1 MRLTL
6 LAVGIAAVTAAILI
20 ARPGGQPTPAAIQS
34 SLGRAV
40 TPERVNPPYFTVEPG
55 RVPTKP
61 DANPLFDQ
69 RNLFADFQA
78 AIGSSDKRTVEAG
91 LVAWRKCAR
100 FVAMGEGDIED
111 WVATV
116 MPTNLSREE
125 WGRRA
130 QYARASAAR
139 CAGFARQGELHE
151 QAEAL
156 SRKAGELGSVSE
168 ALLVAI
174 VQQATTS
181 APAPSLVAVSCDQ
194 VKQYVEGHPEG
205 IRRITP
211 AMGSAARAR
220 PSHFLNGASLQARTI
235 GINLALCDLDP
246 RGCDLGSDFLGSAC
260 IQAGKCE
267 YLNEVDY
274 WKGEISPHVW
284 DGAQGIRG
292 KLVAAVKVG
301 DCQSLF

>member
-1 MRLTL
+1 MT
-6 LAVGIAAVTAAILI
+6 
-20 ARPGGQPTPAAIQS
+20 PG
-34 SLGRAV
+34 
-40 TPERVNPPYFTVEPG
+40 RVNPPSFSAEPG
-55 RVPTKP
+55 RVPTRP
-61 DANPLFDQ
+61 DANLPFDQ

-78 AIGSSDKRTVEAG
+78 AIGSSNKRTVEAG
-91 LVAWRKCAR
+91 LVAWRKCAG
-100 FVAMGEGDIED
+100 FVAMGEGEIED

-116 MPTNLSREE
+116 MPTSLSREE

-130 QYARASAAR
+130 QYARAFAAR
-139 CAGFARQGELHE
+139 CAGFARQGGLHE

-156 SRKAGELGSVSE
+156 SRKAVELGSVSE

-174 VQQATTS
+174 VQHATTS
-181 APAPSLVAVSCDQ
+181 APAPAPSLVAVSCDQ
-194 VKQYVEGHPEG
+194 VKQYVKGHPEG

-211 AMGSAARAR
+211 AMGTAARAR
-220 PSHFLNGASLQARTI
+220 PSHFLNGASVQARTI

-246 RGCDLGSDFLGSAC
+246 QGCGPGSNFLGSAC
-260 IQAGKCE
+260 IQSGKCD

-274 WKGEISPHVW
+274 WKGETSPHVW

-292 KLVAAVKVG
+292 KLVAAVRVG